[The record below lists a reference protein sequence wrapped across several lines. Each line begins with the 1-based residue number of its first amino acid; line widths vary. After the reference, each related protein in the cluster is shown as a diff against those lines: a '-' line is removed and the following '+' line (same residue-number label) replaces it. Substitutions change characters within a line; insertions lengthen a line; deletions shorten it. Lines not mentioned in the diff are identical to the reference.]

1 MSETLDHFIE
11 TYVRDEDRFLFT
23 SAMLEGLDFRVD
35 AELKQRVEELAAA
48 RRASFRVIVAR
59 QGEEDAVA

>member
-23 SAMLEGLDFRVD
+23 SAMLEGRDFRVD